1 MLVSCL
7 VTVGRHSNNNTLIV
21 GKMIPSVGSRCS
33 SYVIKTHSSRLQAL
47 KAVQDD
53 LEAQGRPTIDPC
65 HVCQTIIKVYLREN
79 LGDTN
84 VNKAD
89 RDKPGTDH

>member
-1 MLVSCL
+1 MLILCHKD
-7 VTVGRHSNNNTLIV
+7 TQFH
-21 GKMIPSVGSRCS
+21 
-33 SYVIKTHSSRLQAL
+33 AL
-47 KAVQDD
+47 KAEQNG

>member
-1 MLVSCL
+1 MLILCHKD
-7 VTVGRHSNNNTLIV
+7 TQFH
-21 GKMIPSVGSRCS
+21 
-33 SYVIKTHSSRLQAL
+33 AL

-65 HVCQTIIKVYLREN
+65 HVCQTNIKVC